1 MGFHHLLLSRTTSN
15 FSFVLFQAVEDFVVL
30 WFVLCHHPSK
40 FVSSL
45 VNANSAGHHRI
56 VKDAS
61 SNHRLAVRLFVL
73 VLGGHQLHQVGDLL
87 PYHLRRLLDH
97 LAVQAVELCEVVV
110 CQFFS
115 CFVDIWEVCKRNS
128 ELNAQVLEHFLKP
141 SQQLLFL
148 SILPKGRHLFL
159 QIGDKDCMDLC
170 RSSPLDKIIH
180 LSHC

>member
-1 MGFHHLLLSRTTSN
+1 MGLHHLLLSRTTSN
-15 FSFVLFQAVEDFVVL
+15 FSLVLLQAVEDFVVL

-40 FVSSL
+40 LVSSL

-87 PYHLRRLLDH
+87 TDHLRRLLDH

-110 CQFFS
+110 CQFFFLVS
-115 CFVDIWEVCKRNS
+115 LTSGKSVRGILNS
-128 ELNAQVLEHFLKP
+128 MLKY
-141 SQQLLFL
+141 SNTF
-148 SILPKGRHLFL
+148 
-159 QIGDKDCMDLC
+159 
-170 RSSPLDKIIH
+170 SSPRSNSFFFPSFPKVGI
-180 LSHC
+180 CFFR